1 VAEWFKAAVLKTAN
15 PQGFVGSNPTPSARC
30 RNKTLIYQEI
40 PDGGSYTPMPTP
52 IATFIGWIAAK
63 RCPRGQ
69 DTTQRRYV
77 MARTSASPGQRLP
90 AATANCQSL
99 ARRKCDPPT
108 FRRVRQP
115 MGPVAFADGSRRVRG
130 DERFRNF
137 ASLLSALRAV
147 SGTADAVRHALALDR
162 DAAAERLQLR
172 R

>member
-1 VAEWFKAAVLKTAN
+1 
-15 PQGFVGSNPTPSARC
+15 
-30 RNKTLIYQEI
+30 LIYQEI

-90 AATANCQSL
+90 AATANCRSL
-99 ARRKCDPPT
+99 ARRKCDPTP
-108 FRRVRQP
+108 QLSA
-115 MGPVAFADGSRRVRG
+115 GSSADGSRRVRG